1 MKDSEKIATE
11 FIEAVEGLPM
21 DERLLYKLM
30 LLSVCRSEKLGR
42 FINAAFD
49 YATSRQPLLLEMK
62 GGGCYV

>member
-30 LLSVCRSEKLGR
+30 LLSVCGSERVER
-42 FINAAFD
+42 FINLIFD
-49 YATSRQPLLLEMK
+49 YVTSRQPLLLELK
-62 GGGCYV
+62 GGGCHV